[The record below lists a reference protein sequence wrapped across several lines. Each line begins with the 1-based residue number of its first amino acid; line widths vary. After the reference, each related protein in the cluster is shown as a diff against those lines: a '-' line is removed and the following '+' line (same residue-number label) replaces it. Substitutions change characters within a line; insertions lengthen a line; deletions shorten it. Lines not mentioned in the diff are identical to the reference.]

1 MKNISNFKRRESNNF
16 PYIIAEIGVNHECSL
31 SRAKKLIDLAANA
44 GASAAKFQTYKAEK
58 LASKNSPS
66 YWDTKKEKTLS
77 QFKLFKKFDKFDY
90 KHYKKLFHHCKKKK
104 IDFASTPFDVD
115 SVNFLNP
122 FLKYFKVASADIN
135 NLPLLKAIGKKRKP
149 VILSTGASYINEIK
163 FALRYLKKFGCP
175 KIVIMHCILNYPTKN
190 ENANLRMI
198 KGLKKNFPKNIIGYS
213 DHTAPDI
220 NLSSL
225 LTAYT
230 LGAVVLEKNFT
241 YNKSLSGND
250 HYHSMDYKNL
260 FEFKKILEK
269 VFTLLGKK
277 DEKTPILSENIARKN
292 ARRSIVLK
300 KEINI
305 GKKFETKHLIC
316 KRPGTGISPIYWD
329 RIIGKFPRKKL
340 KIDHILQW
348 SDIKK

>member
-90 KHYKKLFHHCKKKK
+90 KHYKKLFHHCKKKR

-175 KIVIMHCILNYPTKN
+175 KIVIMHCILNYPTEDK
-190 ENANLRMI
+190 NANLNMI
-198 KGLKKNFPKNIIGYS
+198 DCLKKNFPGNTIGYS
-213 DHTAPDI
+213 DHTLPDKNML
-220 NLSSL
+220 NLT
-225 LTAYT
+225 TAYFK
-230 LGAVVLEKNFT
+230 GATIIEKHFT
-241 YNKSLSGND
+241 DNKNKKGND
-250 HYHSMDYKNL
+250 HYHSMDNKDLKVFLKNI
-260 FEFKKILEK
+260 KKIQI
-269 VFTLLGKK
+269 LLGNSSKK
-277 DEKTPILSENIARKN
+277 PIKSEFISRKN
-292 ARRSIVLK
+292 ARRSIVTNENLEK
-300 KEINI
+300 
-305 GKKFETKHLIC
+305 GKKLNEKNLTT
-316 KRPGTGISPIYWD
+316 KRPGTGITPEKWNK
-329 RIIGKFPRKKL
+329 IIGKRLTKNVPS
-340 KIDHILQW
+340 DHVLRW
-348 SDIKK
+348 SDIK